1 MNIEYIFAIPTYQR
15 YTELNT
21 KTLSLLKRYSIS
33 SKKIYIFVAD
43 EEEQKKYE
51 EQTPREDYNE
61 IVVGALGITNQRN
74 FITSYFSNDK
84 YIISID
90 DDIEKILY
98 LETELSAERKDIN
111 NLEELIKTNYD
122 LMKEN
127 NCDTWGIYPVNN
139 AFFMKNQKQYTYDFR
154 FIIGCFYGFIN
165 NKKYVLSTDC
175 KVKEDYERSVL
186 SYMNCGNIM
195 RCNHISLKTK
205 FFALGGVGKN
215 RTEKNIKAVEYL
227 VKEYPLYFARKFRKD
242 GRHELRIIKQNNLKC
257 QKNIFD
263 FESI

>member
-1 MNIEYIFAIPTYQR
+1 MSIEYIFAIPTYQR
-15 YTELNT
+15 YTELNK

-43 EEEQKKYE
+43 EEERIKYE

-61 IVVGALGITNQRN
+61 IIIGVLGIVNQRN
-74 FITSYFSNDK
+74 FITTYFPSDK

-90 DDIEKILY
+90 DDIEKIMY
-98 LETELSAERKDIN
+98 LGKDIN
-111 NLEELIKTNYD
+111 SLEKLIETNYS
-122 LMKEN
+122 LMKQN

-139 AFFMKNQKQYTYDFR
+139 IFFMKNQKRYTYDFK
-154 FIIGCFYGFIN
+154 FIMAGLHGFIN
-165 NKKYVLSTDC
+165 NKDYVLNC
-175 KVKEDYERSVL
+175 ICECKEDYERSIL

-205 FFALGGVGKN
+205 FFAPGGVGKD

-227 VKEYPLYFARKFRKD
+227 VTTYPLYFARKFRKN
-242 GRHELRIIKQNNLKC
+242 GTEEIRVKKIIKKKMN
-257 QKNIFD
+257 
-263 FESI
+263 SI